1 MRPPQNSDDYA
12 NWKQSAAGFK
22 EDDEGWMFVPPAE
35 NVFTVFPGKPHS
47 LLFSEQFHWPIAIS
61 TGDMMQFLTNS
72 ALPSTPHKVGLNI
85 RERFAFAYFHEPNF
99 QAVVKPLPGYDAGQE
114 PKEGVHY
121 GRHFTDMFM
130 RNYPQRITTQRLID
144 EGRYKLLDEDHL
156 QSLPV

>member
-1 MRPPQNSDDYA
+1 
-12 NWKQSAAGFK
+12 
-22 EDDEGWMFVPPAE
+22 
-35 NVFTVFPGKPHS
+35 
-47 LLFSEQFHWPIAIS
+47 
-61 TGDMMQFLTNS
+61 MQFLTNS

-99 QAVVKPLPGYDAGQE
+99 QAVVRPLPGYDAGQE

-144 EGRYKLLDEDHL
+144 EGRYKLLDEYHL